1 MTDVL
6 MPQMGESIVEGTV
19 TKWLK
24 KVGEPVER
32 DEPLL
37 EISTDK
43 VDAEV
48 PATVSGVLVEIL
60 VEEGETVE
68 INTVV
73 GRIGEGGPASEQPT
87 SEPVADDSP
96 VAESP
101 VTEGSTPAD
110 GHGGDNI
117 SAAAAPPPEEPPAV
131 NAPLQAVS
139 APLKDAPPIR
149 SSPLVKR
156 LAREHNVDLRLLKG
170 TGEGGRISKRDIGA
184 YLQTREEATAAA
196 QTAPAALPAETAA
209 PAELAAAFHAA
220 PQARF
225 GDHRVEPLSTMRKRI
240 AEHMVMTQRVAPQ
253 VSTIHQ
259 FDVTAV
265 ANIRRKSKDQFFERH
280 GIKLTFMPF
289 FLKAAASALKAFPA
303 VNASLDADQ
312 VIYHN
317 NVNIAI
323 AVALDWGLIVPVIKD
338 ADQKSTVELQQAVT
352 DLANRARNKQLN
364 PEEVREGTFSISN
377 YGSYGS
383 LLATPAINQPQ
394 SAILGLGAIHKAP
407 IVINDAIA
415 IRSISYVTLTF
426 DHRLLDGAV
435 ADQFLNHMKGMIQN
449 WNEAVS

>member
-1 MTDVL
+1 MADVL

-24 KVGEPVER
+24 QVGEGIER

-48 PATVSGVLVEIL
+48 PAPITGVLAEIL
-60 VEEGETVE
+60 VQEGETVE
-68 INTVV
+68 INTIV
-73 GRIGEGGPASEQPT
+73 GRIGEGIGEQPT
-87 SEPVADDSP
+87 ALAGADAGR
-96 VAESP
+96 AEN
-101 VTEGSTPAD
+101 GS
-110 GHGGDNI
+110 GGTSV
-117 SAAAAPPPEEPPAV
+117 SAAAVVPSPEAPQSAEPPPEDSTPV
-131 NAPLQAVS
+131 
-139 APLKDAPPIR
+139 R

-156 LAREHNVDLRLLKG
+156 LAKEHNIDLRQLKG
-170 TGEGGRISKRDIGA
+170 TGQGGRISKKDIEI
-184 YLQTREEATAAA
+184 YLKTREETLAS
-196 QTAPAALPAETAA
+196 APAAPPAAPAA
-209 PAELAAAFHAA
+209 AVPAELAAAFHSAA
-220 PQARF
+220 HARF

-240 AEHMVMTQRVAPQ
+240 AEHMVMTKRVAPH

-265 ANIRRKSKDQFFERH
+265 ASAREKTKDQFLQRH
-280 GIKLTFMPF
+280 GIKLTYMPF
-289 FLKAAASALKAFPA
+289 FLKAAASALQTFPT
-303 VNASLDADQ
+303 VNASLDGDQ

-317 NVNIAI
+317 NVNIGI
-323 AVALDWGLIVPVIKD
+323 AVALDWGLVVPVITD
-338 ADQKSTVELQQAVT
+338 ADQKSASALQRAVT
-352 DLANRARNKQLN
+352 DLASRARNKQLK

-394 SAILGLGAIHKAP
+394 SAILGLGAVHKAAV
-407 IVINDAIA
+407 VINDAIA

-435 ADQFLNHMKGMIQN
+435 ADSFLNHMKGVIEG
-449 WNEAVS
+449 WDEPVL